1 MPRAKNAEAVQNR
14 YWEATRNGEVD
25 SEVAKALGRLD
36 NLFVKLYQSGAT
48 NRYVSTVSDEMADLD
63 TYTDTMENY
72 LGTDSE
78 QDAVDTVNSALS
90 RLHSNL
96 MEALNSESPEAG
108 KNCYQWL
115 VDEAKKDGQDFVA
128 DMKTF
133 DSITGLGWEPEQP
146 QVEEQPAEEQPKVE
160 EQKVEEQPK
169 VEEEPK
175 VEEQPVEQQPVEEQP
190 KVEEPPVE
198 QQPVEEKA
206 EEIPTPIVEASEKE
220 AQEKEAEAA
229 QKPVTMQDYLLGK
242 AGESIKAALDLI
254 PDSPDWGD
262 EKEKEEVFRH
272 LSTARAAAYFAQRPD
287 IAPRTIE
294 GTNLENRLGEM
305 EMWANMQMHGQRF
318 RGAFDSETPQGIK
331 DFLTDPEKEGAPVSP
346 AELLERYNERIKD
359 VVITV
364 GVEQA
369 PWLNNEQPEQEPE
382 QAPEEQAPEQEA
394 QPELAGL
401 GMDKVANQL
410 YTELAYLSQPLSA
423 AYGNEWYEKVLDA
436 QQLFLEEN
444 YKDSNGFKKSVE
456 EAQKFLDTRLSDDK
470 TIADFAKENKLLG
483 DNFEKL
489 MNRAAEIASMERQA
503 EEEQPEEEQPE
514 EEQPEAEEEQ
524 PEAEEEQPEAEDEA
538 KQPEAE
544 DEAKQPEAEDEAE
557 QPEAEDEAEQPEA
570 EEEQEQPELTN
581 KRSAD
586 LNKPSVSRPPVQ
598 QTAAK
603 WIESYKTLIGMQIK
617 IGNNKGSNYPE
628 AFIARIMAAR
638 ELSKSVRGK
647 ASTLGVEMDEHKIAD
662 RAAKIMANE
671 SFKDFA
677 AELKKPENL
686 RKVEAIFTKKHSHG
700 GELDDMFREHLRTL
714 PAGKLDNDPDLKR
727 WMPTVK
733 QRIEALQGQAQKSLK
748 AGKEV
753 YREAVEII
761 TLRVMVGAK
770 RGGEGLNVPVP
781 VRDGKNG
788 VSLSEKVITDA
799 DLQKNR
805 EAFDKA
811 DGAKYICSGH
821 GGKMIEN
828 IAKMN
833 AGPDKSKTTA
843 GTTVNRKTV
852 DTPEHTQEDPRISA
866 PKRV

>member
-1 MPRAKNAEAVQNR
+1 
-14 YWEATRNGEVD
+14 
-25 SEVAKALGRLD
+25 
-36 NLFVKLYQSGAT
+36 
-48 NRYVSTVSDEMADLD
+48 
-63 TYTDTMENY
+63 
-72 LGTDSE
+72 
-78 QDAVDTVNSALS
+78 
-90 RLHSNL
+90 
-96 MEALNSESPEAG
+96 
-108 KNCYQWL
+108 
-115 VDEAKKDGQDFVA
+115 
-128 DMKTF
+128 MK
-133 DSITGLGWEPEQP
+133 
-146 QVEEQPAEEQPKVE
+146 
-160 EQKVEEQPK
+160 
-169 VEEEPK
+169 
-175 VEEQPVEQQPVEEQP
+175 
-190 KVEEPPVE
+190 
-198 QQPVEEKA
+198 
-206 EEIPTPIVEASEKE
+206 
-220 AQEKEAEAA
+220 
-229 QKPVTMQDYLLGK
+229 
-242 AGESIKAALDLI
+242 
-254 PDSPDWGD
+254 
-262 EKEKEEVFRH
+262 
-272 LSTARAAAYFAQRPD
+272 
-287 IAPRTIE
+287 
-294 GTNLENRLGEM
+294 
-305 EMWANMQMHGQRF
+305 
-318 RGAFDSETPQGIK
+318 
-331 DFLTDPEKEGAPVSP
+331 
-346 AELLERYNERIKD
+346 
-359 VVITV
+359 
-364 GVEQA
+364 
-369 PWLNNEQPEQEPE
+369 
-382 QAPEEQAPEQEA
+382 
-394 QPELAGL
+394 
-401 GMDKVANQL
+401 
-410 YTELAYLSQPLSA
+410 
-423 AYGNEWYEKVLDA
+423 
-436 QQLFLEEN
+436 
-444 YKDSNGFKKSVE
+444 
-456 EAQKFLDTRLSDDK
+456 
-470 TIADFAKENKLLG
+470 
-483 DNFEKL
+483 
-489 MNRAAEIASMERQA
+489 
-503 EEEQPEEEQPE
+503 
-514 EEQPEAEEEQ
+514 
-524 PEAEEEQPEAEDEA
+524 
-538 KQPEAE
+538 
-544 DEAKQPEAEDEAE
+544 
-557 QPEAEDEAEQPEA
+557 
-570 EEEQEQPELTN
+570 
-581 KRSAD
+581 
-586 LNKPSVSRPPVQ
+586 
-598 QTAAK
+598 
-603 WIESYKTLIGMQIK
+603 IK
-617 IGNNKGSNYPE
+617 IGNNKGNNYPE

>member
-115 VDEAKKDGQDFVA
+115 IDEAKKDGQDFVA

-146 QVEEQPAEEQPKVE
+146 QVEEQPVEEQPVEEQPVEEPKVE
-160 EQKVEEQPK
+160 EQPAEEPK
-169 VEEEPK
+169 VEEPK
-175 VEEQPVEQQPVEEQP
+175 VEEQPVEP
-190 KVEEPPVE
+190 
-198 QQPVEEKA
+198 QPVEEKA
-206 EEIPTPIVEASEKE
+206 EEIHTPIVEASEKE
-220 AQEKEAEAA
+220 AQEKEVEAA

-262 EKEKEEVFRH
+262 KKEEVFRH
-272 LSTARAAAYFAQRPD
+272 LSTARAAAYFAQRQEY
-287 IAPRTIE
+287 AVRTIE
-294 GTNLENRLGEM
+294 DLDPERRFRDM
-305 EMWANMQMHGQRF
+305 KMWANMQMVGQLF
-318 RGAFDSETPQGIK
+318 QGAFGSETPQGIK

-346 AELLERYNERIKD
+346 AELLERYNGRIKD
-359 VVITV
+359 IVITV

-369 PWLNNEQPEQEPE
+369 PWLNNEQEEQEK

-394 QPELAGL
+394 QPEPAGEEIAGL
-401 GMDKVANQL
+401 GMTEVANQL

-423 AYGNEWYEKVLDA
+423 AYGEAWYEKVLDA

-483 DNFEKL
+483 GNFEKL

-503 EEEQPEEEQPE
+503 EDEQPEEEQPE
-514 EEQPEAEEEQ
+514 EEQLEEEQLEEEQ
-524 PEAEEEQPEAEDEA
+524 PEAEE
-538 KQPEAE
+538 K
-544 DEAKQPEAEDEAE
+544 AE
-557 QPEAEDEAEQPEA
+557 QPEAEDEAEQLEA

-638 ELSKSVRGK
+638 EISKSVRGK
-647 ASTLGVEMDEHKIAD
+647 ASTLGVEMNERQIVD

-686 RKVEAIFTKKHSHG
+686 AKVESIFTKKHSHG

-799 DLQKNR
+799 DLPKNR

-852 DTPEHTQEDPRISA
+852 DAPEHTQEDPRISN
-866 PKRV
+866 

>member
-1 MPRAKNAEAVQNR
+1 MSRAKSAEAVQNR

-25 SEVAKALGRLD
+25 SRAATTLNRLS
-36 NLFVKLYQSGAT
+36 NLFGKLYRSGAT
-48 NRYVSTVSDEMADLD
+48 NRYVSTVVDEMANLD
-63 TYTDTMENY
+63 TYTATMEEY
-72 LGTDSE
+72 LGTEEE
-78 QDAVDTVNSALS
+78 QNVVDTVNTSLS
-90 RLHSNL
+90 KLHSNL

-146 QVEEQPAEEQPKVE
+146 QVEEQPVEEQPKVE
-160 EQKVEEQPK
+160 EQPAEEPK
-169 VEEEPK
+169 VEEPK
-175 VEEQPVEQQPVEEQP
+175 VEEQPVEQQPVEE
-190 KVEEPPVE
+190 
-198 QQPVEEKA
+198 KA
-206 EEIPTPIVEASEKE
+206 EEILTPIVEASEKE

-262 EKEKEEVFRH
+262 AKDEVFRH

-294 GTNLENRLGEM
+294 GTNLEKRLGEM
-305 EMWANMQMHGQRF
+305 EMWANMQMRGQLF
-318 RGAFDSETPQGIK
+318 QGAFGSETPQGIK

-364 GVEQA
+364 DADQA
-369 PWLNNEQPEQEPE
+369 PWLNNEQEEQEK

-394 QPELAGL
+394 QPELAGEEIAGL
-401 GMDKVANQL
+401 GMTEVANQL
-410 YTELAYLSQPLSA
+410 YTELAYLGGPLSD
-423 AYGNEWYEKVLDA
+423 AYGEAWYEKVLDA

-503 EEEQPEEEQPE
+503 EEEQPE
-514 EEQPEAEEEQ
+514 AEEEQ
-524 PEAEEEQPEAEDEA
+524 PEAEEEQP
-538 KQPEAE
+538 
-544 DEAKQPEAEDEAE
+544 EAE

-570 EEEQEQPELTN
+570 EEEHEQPELTN
-581 KRSAD
+581 KQSAD
-586 LNKPSVSRPPVQ
+586 LNKPLVSRLPVQ

-603 WIESYKTLIGMQIK
+603 WIEGYKTMIGMQIK
-617 IGNNKGSNYPE
+617 IGNNRGKNYPE

-647 ASTLGVEMDEHKIAD
+647 ASTLGVKMDERQIAD

-781 VRDGKNG
+781 VRDGKND

-799 DLQKNR
+799 DLPKNR
-805 EAFDKA
+805 KAFDKA

-833 AGPDKSKTTA
+833 AGPDNSKTTA

-852 DTPEHTQEDPRISA
+852 DTPEHTQEDPRISKESRTA